1 MIYLTNKK
9 KQLAKL
15 LKLYHKKWD
24 CFGNLIKCKKK
35 KYRKSNRDKIKEY
48 KRLYYQKQKK
58 LKQMHNFIDIANNA
72 LNKMKTIN
80 TNNLEVFK
88 LFQ

>member
-35 KYRKSNRDKIKEY
+35 K
-48 KRLYYQKQKK
+48 
-58 LKQMHNFIDIANNA
+58 
-72 LNKMKTIN
+72 
-80 TNNLEVFK
+80 
-88 LFQ
+88 